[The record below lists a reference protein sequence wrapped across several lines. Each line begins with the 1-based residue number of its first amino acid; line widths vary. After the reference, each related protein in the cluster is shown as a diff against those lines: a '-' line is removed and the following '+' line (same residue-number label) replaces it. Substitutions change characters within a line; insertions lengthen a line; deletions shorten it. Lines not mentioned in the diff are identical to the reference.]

1 MSALK
6 PLRHIRG
13 GNPLPFDLYF
23 PEGNGPFPLI
33 CITPL
38 LGRLVLFED
47 LFFERWLARF
57 FAKKGL
63 AAAVMARPIFEFN
76 PARGLGQLQ
85 EYLDESVERNRSVL
99 NRLVENEVIDVQ
111 NIGTLGISFGAV
123 VNTLWASSD
132 SRLKA
137 HVLALG
143 GGRLADIFVTS
154 RDPLMR
160 SYLKAALE
168 SERCSPEEL
177 RARLGRIFTSDPL
190 KSAKVLP
197 GENIL
202 LILALFDRVIRF
214 RNGLS
219 LRRALRNPRTFFLP
233 LGHYTSI
240 LSAPLLRWEML
251 RFFKEKFK
259 SSGRKN
265 KA

>member
-6 PLRHIRG
+6 PFRHIHEV
-13 GNPLPFDLYF
+13 NPLPFDLYL
-23 PEGNGPFPLI
+23 PAGNGPFPLV

-47 LFFERWLARF
+47 LYLERWLARF

-63 AAAVMARPIFEFN
+63 AAAVMARPIFEFT
-76 PARGLGQLQ
+76 PARGLSQLQ
-85 EYLDESVERNRSVL
+85 EYLDESVARNRSIL
-99 NRLVENEVIDVQ
+99 NRLVENEAVDAQ
-111 NIGTLGISFGAV
+111 HIGTLGISFGAV

-132 SRLKA
+132 PRLKA

-143 GGRLADIFVTS
+143 GGHLADIFVTS

-160 SYLKAALE
+160 SYLDAALK
-168 SERCSPEEL
+168 SERCSPGEL
-177 RARLGRIFTSDPL
+177 RARLGQIFTSDPL
-190 KSAKVLP
+190 RSAEFLS

-202 LILALFDRVIRF
+202 LVLALFDRVIRF

-219 LRRALRNPRTFFLP
+219 LRRALRNPRTLFLP

-251 RFFKEKFK
+251 RFFREKFK
-259 SSGRKN
+259 SNGRKN

>member
-6 PLRHIRG
+6 PFRHIHDA
-13 GNPLPFDLYF
+13 NPLPFDLYL
-23 PEGNGPFPLI
+23 PAGNGAFPLI

-47 LFFERWLARF
+47 LCLERCLARF
-57 FAKKGL
+57 FAKEGL

-76 PARGLGQLQ
+76 PGRGLGQLQ
-85 EYLDESVERNRSVL
+85 EYLDESVARNRSIL
-99 NRLVENEVIDVQ
+99 NRLAENEAIDAQ

-132 SRLKA
+132 PRLKA
-137 HVLALG
+137 HILALG
-143 GGRLADIFVTS
+143 GGHLADIFVTS
-154 RDPLMR
+154 KDPLMR

-168 SERCSPEEL
+168 SERCSAGEL
-177 RARLGRIFTSDPL
+177 RTRLERIFTSDPL
-190 KSAKVLP
+190 KSAAGLSGKD
-197 GENIL
+197 IL
-202 LILALFDRVIRF
+202 LVLALFDRVIRF

-219 LRRALRNPRTFFLP
+219 LRRTLRNPRTFFLP

-240 LSAPLLRWEML
+240 LGAPLLRWEML
-251 RFFKEKFK
+251 RFFREKLK

-265 KA
+265 KD

>member
-1 MSALK
+1 MSASK
-6 PLRHIRG
+6 
-13 GNPLPFDLYF
+13 PLPFDLYL
-23 PEGNGPFPLI
+23 PEGDGPFPLI
-33 CITPL
+33 CVTPL
-38 LGRLVLFED
+38 LGRLILFED

-57 FAKKGL
+57 FAKKGF
-63 AAAVMARPIFEFN
+63 AAAVMPRPIFEFA
-76 PARGLGQLQ
+76 PGRGLEQLQ
-85 EYLDESVERNRSVL
+85 KYLDDSVARNRAVL
-99 NRLVENEVIDVQ
+99 SRLAENKAIDTQ
-111 NIGTLGISFGAV
+111 NMGTLGISFGAV

-132 SRLKA
+132 PRLKA

-154 RDPLMR
+154 GDPLMR
-160 SYLKAALE
+160 SYLKAALK

-177 RARLGRIFTSDPL
+177 RARLERIFTSDPL
-190 KSAKVLP
+190 KSAEFLS
-197 GENIL
+197 GENTL

-251 RFFKEKFK
+251 RFFKEKL
-259 SSGRKN
+259 SG
-265 KA
+265 